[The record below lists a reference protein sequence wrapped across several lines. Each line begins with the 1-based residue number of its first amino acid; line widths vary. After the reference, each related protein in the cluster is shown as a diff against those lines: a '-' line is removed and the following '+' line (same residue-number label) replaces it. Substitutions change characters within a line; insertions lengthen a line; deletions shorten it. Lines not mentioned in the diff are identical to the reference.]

1 MSVRAPL
8 AVMLAMVLCLF
19 SGCSLRRT
27 VFDEI
32 EQMPDFKSG
41 IISIDL
47 SVNSDTVTG
56 SLKLDTDLVA
66 YNAFDS
72 KIVGSLSFTNA
83 ENDEKTTV
91 PLNLNVLYSNQVL
104 YANAIGLEDLSASLS
119 CANSIKAT
127 AEYFS
132 FSDDYLHESGIS
144 VTPSELAARDQ
155 KVLNSILSD
164 LYSEIKRYFNSS
176 GTSYLSWRNQK
187 PALILDSD
195 TIEDFYMN
203 ASTFISESL
212 VDWKES
218 AVLQLQDSEYDSSKI
233 IARAIDGIDAETLMS
248 DLNRLRSLVLDDG
261 YSICIVVSSAEDR
274 IFYSITGTAAVNNF
288 ELRVVFKNSTPTVR
302 LPDSVQAIG

>member
-41 IISIDL
+41 IISVDL

-56 SLKLDTDLVA
+56 SLKLDTNIVA

-72 KIVGSLSFTNA
+72 KIVGSLNFTNA

-132 FSDDYLHESGIS
+132 FSDDYLHESGIC

-218 AVLQLQDSEYDSSKI
+218 AILQLQDSEYDSSKI
-233 IARAIDGIDAETLMS
+233 IAGVIDGIDAETLMS
-248 DLNRLRSLVLDDG
+248 GLNRLRSLVLDDG

>member
-41 IISIDL
+41 IISVDL

-72 KIVGSLSFTNA
+72 KIVGSLDFTNA

-104 YANAIGLEDLSASLS
+104 YVNAIGLEDLSASLG

-187 PALILDSD
+187 PALILDSG

-218 AVLQLQDSEYDSSKI
+218 AILQLQDSEYDSSKI

>member
-41 IISIDL
+41 IISVDL
-47 SVNSDTVTG
+47 SVNSDTVTD

-72 KIVGSLSFTNA
+72 KIVGSLDFTNA

-218 AVLQLQDSEYDSSKI
+218 AILQLQDSEYDSSKI
-233 IARAIDGIDAETLMS
+233 IAGGIDGIDAETLMS
-248 DLNRLRSLVLDDG
+248 GLNRLRSLVLDDG

>member
-41 IISIDL
+41 IISVDL

-72 KIVGSLSFTNA
+72 KIVGSLNFTNA

-104 YANAIGLEDLSASLS
+104 YVNAIGLEDLSASLN

-164 LYSEIKRYFNSS
+164 LYSEIKRYFSSS

-302 LPDSVQAIG
+302 LPDSVQTIG

>member
-1 MSVRAPL
+1 MSVRAL
-8 AVMLAMVLCLF
+8 LVVMLAMVLCLF

-47 SVNSDTVTG
+47 SVNSETVIG

-72 KIVGSLSFTNA
+72 KIVGSLNFTNA

-104 YANAIGLEDLSASLS
+104 YANAIGLEDLSASLN

-218 AVLQLQDSEYDSSKI
+218 TVLQLQDSEYDSSKI

-288 ELRVVFKNSTPTVR
+288 ELRVVFKDSTPTVR

>member
-41 IISIDL
+41 IISVDL
-47 SVNSDTVTG
+47 SVNSDIVTG

-72 KIVGSLSFTNA
+72 KIVGSLNFTNA

-104 YANAIGLEDLSASLS
+104 YVNAIGLADLSASLN

-164 LYSEIKRYFNSS
+164 LYSEIKRYFSSS

-248 DLNRLRSLVLDDG
+248 GLNRLRSLVLDDG

>member
-41 IISIDL
+41 IISVDL
-47 SVNSDTVTG
+47 SINSETVTG

-72 KIVGSLSFTNA
+72 KIVGSLDFTNA

-104 YANAIGLEDLSASLS
+104 YVNAIGLEDLSASLS

-144 VTPSELAARDQ
+144 VTPSELAAHDQ

-218 AVLQLQDSEYDSSKI
+218 AILQLQDSEYDSSKI
-233 IARAIDGIDAETLMS
+233 IARVINGIDAETLMS

-288 ELRVVFKNSTPTVR
+288 ELRRV
-302 LPDSVQAIG
+302 